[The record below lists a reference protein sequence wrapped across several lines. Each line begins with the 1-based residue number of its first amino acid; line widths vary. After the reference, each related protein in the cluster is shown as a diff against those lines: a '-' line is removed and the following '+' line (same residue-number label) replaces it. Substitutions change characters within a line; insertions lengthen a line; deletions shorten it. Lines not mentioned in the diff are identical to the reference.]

1 MTSTLHVMDRSGDT
15 RTTWDKTVPAEVEAA
30 KAMFDSAKGNG
41 YLAYTV
47 EQGGGKGEVI
57 RDFDPN
63 AEAIIMSPQ
72 TVGG

>member
-1 MTSTLHVMDRSGDT
+1 MDRTGDT
-15 RTTWDKTVPAEVEAA
+15 RTTWSKTVRAEVDAA
-30 KAMFDSAKGNG
+30 KAMFNSMKAKG

-47 EQGGGKGEVI
+47 EPGGGRGEVI